1 MVARKIFRDV
11 NFHKISGILTLSQKP
26 SKLTHRSLLRRK
38 RGPNWASDCSLSGE
52 REMEALMNRK
62 IQLLAQSIKDAVLR
76 MTAYLEQPWRGMKL
90 SADEI
95 AERRRNRLER
105 GEQNFLWCWQHRGF
119 W

>member
-1 MVARKIFRDV
+1 MKRKLD
-11 NFHKISGILTLSQKP
+11 
-26 SKLTHRSLLRRK
+26 
-38 RGPNWASDCSLSGE
+38 
-52 REMEALMNRK
+52 
-62 IQLLAQSIKDAVLR
+62 LLAQSVKKSVLR
-76 MTAYLEQPWRGMKL
+76 MTAYLEQPWSKMKL

>member
-1 MVARKIFRDV
+1 MKRKLD
-11 NFHKISGILTLSQKP
+11 
-26 SKLTHRSLLRRK
+26 
-38 RGPNWASDCSLSGE
+38 
-52 REMEALMNRK
+52 
-62 IQLLAQSIKDAVLR
+62 LLAQSVKKSVLH
-76 MTAYLEQPWRGMKL
+76 MTANLEQPWSKMKL

>member
-1 MVARKIFRDV
+1 
-11 NFHKISGILTLSQKP
+11 
-26 SKLTHRSLLRRK
+26 
-38 RGPNWASDCSLSGE
+38 
-52 REMEALMNRK
+52 MNRK
-62 IQLLAQSIKDAVLR
+62 LYLLAQSVKKSVLGI
-76 MTAYLEQPWRGMKL
+76 TAYLEQPWRSMKL